1 MIFINLD
8 SFQLPSGEN
17 EKVKEREK
25 KKGEMREPMDIRF
38 SRRGYGGFSVL
49 VEGQKVKLES
59 QDSEKKSK

>member
-1 MIFINLD
+1 
-8 SFQLPSGEN
+8 
-17 EKVKEREK
+17 
-25 KKGEMREPMDIRF
+25 MREPMDIRF